1 MKKQL
6 FFLMLICVS
15 LLNHPTFS
23 QQNRWQF
30 IGRNDNGST
39 SYLEKSKPKEVG
51 GKKQTWS
58 KEVYSDGS
66 YKITLIDWQC
76 RERKF
81 RVLEATNYAPSGE
94 YVGKEGSS
102 AWSTVVPDS
111 VSENYYKVVC
121 LPTGNTF
128 ATKSNTSTKK
138 PVAQIIVDNA
148 NIREA
153 PFANS
158 PAIQTVQKDAQLF
171 LAAAEPVGGWYQVY
185 IPDTKETG
193 WLHGNT
199 IKLLGIKSNSTKPKR
214 KSKPVGKRRV
224 NKQN

>member
-1 MKKQL
+1 
-6 FFLMLICVS
+6 MLICVS
-15 LLNHPTFS
+15 LLNHPVFS

-39 SYLEKSKPKEVG
+39 SYLEKSNPKEVG

-76 RERKF
+76 RERRF

-94 YVGKEGSS
+94 YVDKEGSS

-111 VSENYYKVVC
+111 VSESYYKVVC
-121 LPTGNTF
+121 LSTGNTP
-128 ATKSNTSTKK
+128 ALKSNTSSKK
-138 PVAQIIVDNA
+138 MVAQIITDNA
-148 NIREA
+148 NVREA

-158 PAIQTVQKDAQLF
+158 PVIQTFEKGARLF
-171 LAAAEPVGGWYQVY
+171 LADNEPTGVWYQVF
-185 IPDTKETG
+185 IPDTNETG
-193 WLHGNT
+193 WLNGNT
-199 IKLLGIKSNSTKPKR
+199 IKLLGIKSNSTKSKQKLKRAGKR
-214 KSKPVGKRRV
+214 KVSKL
-224 NKQN
+224 N